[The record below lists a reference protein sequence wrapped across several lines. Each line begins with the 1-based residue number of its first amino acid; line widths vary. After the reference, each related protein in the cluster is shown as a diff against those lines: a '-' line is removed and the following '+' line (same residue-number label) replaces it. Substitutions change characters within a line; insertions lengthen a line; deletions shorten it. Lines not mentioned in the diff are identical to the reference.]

1 MTHKD
6 LEVWKLSVSLV
17 LDIYQLALSLPKDEQ
32 YGLSSQIKRAA
43 ISIPSNIAEG
53 AGRKSTKELLRFLDI
68 ANGSLSE
75 LETQLIII
83 ERLNFAEVSEI
94 LDDKITVIRKMIYK
108 LKESL
113 NNKL

>member
-6 LEVWKLSVSLV
+6 LEVWKLSVALV
-17 LDIYQLALSLPKDEQ
+17 LDIYQLSLSLPKDER

-43 ISIPSNIAEG
+43 ISVPSYIAEG
-53 AGRKSTKELLRFLDI
+53 AGRKSTKELLRYLDI

-83 ERLNFAEVSEI
+83 EKLNFAEVSEI
-94 LDDKITVIRKMIYK
+94 IDNKITVIRKMIYK
-108 LKESL
+108 LQGSL
-113 NNKL
+113 NNRL

>member
-17 LDIYQLALSLPKDEQ
+17 LDIYKLSLSLPKDEQ

-43 ISIPSNIAEG
+43 ISVPSNIAEG
-53 AGRKSTKELLRFLDI
+53 SGRKSTKELLRFLDI

-83 ERLNFAEVSEI
+83 ERLKFAEVSEI
-94 LDDKITVIRKMIYK
+94 LENKITVIRKMIFK